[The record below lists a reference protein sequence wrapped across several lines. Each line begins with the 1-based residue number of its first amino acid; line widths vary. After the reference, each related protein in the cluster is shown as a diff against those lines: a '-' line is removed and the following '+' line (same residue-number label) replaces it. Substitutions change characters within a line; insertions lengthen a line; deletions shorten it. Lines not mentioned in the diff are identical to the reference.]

1 MRCSMAFTGM
11 LCLQIL
17 LLKEYLPRTQDKLER
32 ACLEHHCE
40 RSLKLCD
47 WSSTQVSLFLLT
59 GEAGKVNI
67 QCCGMHRY
75 LS

>member
-17 LLKEYLPRTQDKLER
+17 LLKEYLLRTQDKLER

-59 GEAGKVNI
+59 GEAGIVNI

>member
-59 GEAGKVNI
+59 GEAGIVNV
-67 QCCGMHRY
+67 QGCGMRWY